1 MELNLKNLAPL
12 LQCTSINRCAL
23 FITSKRKKYYFI
35 KFLSPLLLKKYFF
48 LFLFLSLSGFSSFF
62 LFQSSILIRP
72 ASLLNSLLRSLAP
85 TTPHCP
91 VPTEVQLVR
100 CSEAQRRPLLT
111 AQRRSKPS
119 LAPTTPHYPASTEIK
134 PVRCSEAQRQ
144 PLLIVQRRSKPCPA
158 PTTLCVLHLKGRTSK
173 LHPLSTT
180 SCPAPMWVSVCV
192 FRSVLGKWACVC
204 VCGSGLVLVVGFLFF
219 IFCLLWTAG
228 SGGGGGGG
236 SGACG

>member
-72 ASLLNSLLRSLAP
+72 ASLLGPLLRSPTP

-91 VPTEVQLVR
+91 API
-100 CSEAQRRPLLT
+100 EAQPSADHSLRSPP
-111 AQRRSKPS
+111 QRSNLRAPPS
-119 LAPTTPHYPASTEIK
+119 LCYLMPSAD
-134 PVRCSEAQRQ
+134 VG
-144 PLLIVQRRSKPCPA
+144 
-158 PTTLCVLHLKGRTSK
+158 LCLCFPICCGQVGLYLC
-173 LHPLSTT
+173 L
-180 SCPAPMWVSVCV
+180 WQ
-192 FRSVLGKWACVC
+192 WACAR
-204 VCGSGLVLVVGFLFF
+204 CGFF
-219 IFCLLWTAG
+219 FFFAVDCR
-228 SGGGGGGG
+228 
-236 SGACG
+236 